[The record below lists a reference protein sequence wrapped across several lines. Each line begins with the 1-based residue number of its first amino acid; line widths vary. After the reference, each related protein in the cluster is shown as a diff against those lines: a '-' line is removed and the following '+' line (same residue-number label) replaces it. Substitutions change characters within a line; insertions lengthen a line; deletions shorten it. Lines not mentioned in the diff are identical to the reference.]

1 MWNVLNKVA
10 ETYEDIKA
18 KLGEKTPDGTLANNP
33 ERLINVF
40 LYIGGMIAVVMII
53 VAGVQMATSAGDPSA
68 VKKAKRTIL

>member
-18 KLGEKTPDGTLANNP
+18 KLDEKTPDGTLVNDP

-40 LYIGGMIAVVMII
+40 LYIGV
-53 VAGVQMATSAGDPSA
+53 T
-68 VKKAKRTIL
+68 KNFWERRFLRR